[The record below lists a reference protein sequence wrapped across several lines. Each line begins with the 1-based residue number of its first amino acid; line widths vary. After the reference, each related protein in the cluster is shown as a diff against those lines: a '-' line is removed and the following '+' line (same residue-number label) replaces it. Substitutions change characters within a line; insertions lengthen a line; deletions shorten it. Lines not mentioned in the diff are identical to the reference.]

1 MVRHRRDAAKEAFW
15 RDVLGRQA
23 ASGLSV
29 RAFCVRE
36 SLKESA
42 FHFWR
47 RTIIQ
52 RSDTGI
58 PESAASVGGTD
69 IRQRAKNR
77 EGAVPTFVPARLTDV
92 LPARDSSDDTTDITI
107 ELAGGRLLR
116 LPQSISTARLA
127 ELVLALE
134 AHLPVVRG
142 G

>member
-69 IRQRAKNR
+69 IRQRVKNR

-92 LPARDSSDDTTDITI
+92 LPARDSSDTTDITI

-116 LPQSISTARLA
+116 LPQSISTTRLA